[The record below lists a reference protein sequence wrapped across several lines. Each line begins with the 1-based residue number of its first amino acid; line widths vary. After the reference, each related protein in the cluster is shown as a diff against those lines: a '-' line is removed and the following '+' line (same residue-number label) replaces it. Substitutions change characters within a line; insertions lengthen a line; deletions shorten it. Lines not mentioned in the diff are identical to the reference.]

1 MCAGHAIAALAGAFR
16 AGLVLLALGRAAES
30 AESIEP
36 WLALALVERFVA
48 GVHAHLRLL
57 AAYPG
62 VSVPD
67 DVLPAEDRLDL
78 ARIFERHARA
88 RAHADRSYEAARARC
103 VSARRSG
110 STSRTSNAP
119 QS

>member
-1 MCAGHAIAALAGAFR
+1 M
-16 AGLVLLALGRAAES
+16 LLALGRAAES